1 MKSMSRFA
9 NVRKLSTRLL
19 RSISLL
25 AYLCLLIAGVS
36 YFSTNKIISSL
47 ETTSNS
53 HLKPMGDMAYILDAM
68 GNVRAGIRQALITP
82 TAEEISQVHEVI
94 NASQKQINTYSDSFS
109 AALSTTVQTD
119 AVAAASQTDAV
130 SAATPE
136 QERFTKVL
144 AQMPVYFDSC
154 RKLIDL
160 ASSGST
166 IANSQEMTDLMES
179 IQHDEDFISSQL
191 KELFES
197 KITAGDIMV
206 AGSQRSANINLIIN
220 ISLFVVFLLGVIL
233 IGRYIAGIIV
243 RPLKEM
249 TRIFKEIEQTGDTNT
264 FDNGDAGNLLGRKD
278 EIGQAMEAFHRFL
291 KMISA
296 RMQTV
301 ELLAHGDLSIPIEV
315 RSEQDVIGLALVHM
329 RKMYNEIFVELGK
342 VSSHV
347 AQSSR
352 QISQGSAMLANG
364 SVEQA
369 SAIEQLSASITDINA
384 QTQHSASQSETANM
398 MTSNIRAAAEGGTEK
413 MHQMVQAVQQIDHAS
428 NNISRIIK
436 VIDDIAFQTNILAL
450 NAAVEAAHAGQHG
463 KGFAVVAEEVK
474 TLASRSATAAK
485 ETTQLIEQSIQ
496 LAADG
501 VQIADQTQESL
512 RSIVEQ
518 INEVASVITTI
529 ADTSSAQA
537 EAVSQINKGIERVSH
552 VVHSNSATA
561 QQSAASSQEMSA
573 QADVLDRMVARIK
586 INNTDAAAQLKSK
599 NDAANGVPALSP
611 AKPSALRKNAQ
622 AESLG
627 KY

>member
-36 YFSTNKIISSL
+36 YYSTNKIISSL

-144 AQMPVYFDSC
+144 TQMPVYFDSC

-501 VQIADQTQESL
+501 VHIADQTQESL

-599 NDAANGVPALSP
+599 NDAVNGVPALSP
-611 AKPSALRKNAQ
+611 AKPSALSKNAQ